1 MYWEQVKE
9 KKAVIKPQSNISWT
23 AVMWQELIKVQVLFA
38 NILSMH
44 WLHLPLAISP
54 SFFVSL
60 WEENWLPN
68 KLYTLVLFQGS
79 FSAWTL
85 HILGTFF
92 YFRFRSTT
100 GTFFL
105 LPKNSSHGM
114 EDIFIPSL
122 STVLCM
128 YSCVCVHT
136 YIHSPH
142 TLSHTHSNPLLNTD
156 SPPNRE
162 RKGPE
167 KLLGD
172 SRHTLT
178 HDLCGILDIFA
189 SQREIADSL

>member
-54 SFFVSL
+54 SFFVNL

-68 KLYTLVLFQGS
+68 KPYTLVLFQGS

-85 HILGTFF
+85 HILDTFF
-92 YFRFRSTT
+92 LFQIQVNNWY
-100 GTFFL
+100 FFL
-105 LPKNSSHGM
+105 LPKNSSHGL

-128 YSCVCVHT
+128 YSCVCVCIHT
-136 YIHSPH
+136 YTHLTHSLTHTQIHS
-142 TLSHTHSNPLLNTD
+142 SIQTHLPT
-156 SPPNRE
+156 E
-162 RKGPE
+162 KEKGLKNSWE
-167 KLLGD
+167 
-172 SRHTLT
+172 T
-178 HDLCGILDIFA
+178 LDIH
-189 SQREIADSL
+189 